1 MKKNLFFISLFLCVL
16 LLPSVKAN
24 AQFNPLGRENT
35 VIGLDR
41 QNGAIIM
48 TALGIGAYFL
58 TKNVPD
64 EKKSKFYQLHFAF
77 FQGDGYKVYMQNF
90 GLEREYSNWFS
101 LRAEGN
107 IQEFIRDENSGDNT
121 FGLGFKLYSRYTAFG
136 KKKVSPFFEYGAGLF
151 TALKQ
156 FPFDGSRFTFN
167 LTYAAG
173 LEFTL
178 ANENKIRV
186 DYNFIHHSNANIG
199 SRNPGFDAN
208 GVSVSFS
215 WVLQ

>member
-1 MKKNLFFISLFLCVL
+1 MKKNLFFVGLFLCLLVL
-16 LLPSVKAN
+16 LNQNAN

-58 TKNVPD
+58 TKNVP
-64 EKKSKFYQLHFAF
+64 EKNKAKFYQLHFAF
-77 FQGDGYKVYMQNF
+77 FQGDGYNVYMQNF
-90 GLEREYSNWFS
+90 GLEREYSHWFS

-107 IQEFIRDENSGDNT
+107 IQEFIRREDRSDDT
-121 FGLGFKLYSRYTAFG
+121 FGVGFKLYSRYTAFG
-136 KKKVSPFFEYGAGLF
+136 NKKVSPFFEYGAGLF

-167 LTYAAG
+167 LTYAVG

-178 ANENKIRV
+178 ANKNKIRA

-199 SRNPGFDAN
+199 RTNPGFDGN

-215 WVLQ
+215 WLIE

>member
-1 MKKNLFFISLFLCVL
+1 MRKNLFFLSLLFGVL
-16 LLPSVKAN
+16 LLPSFRAN

-48 TALGIGAYFL
+48 IALGVGSYFL
-58 TKNVPD
+58 TKNVP
-64 EKKSKFYQLHFAF
+64 EEQKAKFYQLHFAF
-77 FQGDGYKVYMQNF
+77 FQGDGYNVYMQNF
-90 GLEREYSNWFS
+90 GIEREYSNWFS

-107 IQEFIRDENSGDNT
+107 IQEFIKEANSSDNT
-121 FGLGFKLYSRYTAFG
+121 FGVGFKLYSRYTAFG
-136 KKKVSPFFEYGAGLF
+136 SKKVSPFFEYGAGLF
-151 TALKQ
+151 TAFKK
-156 FPFDGSRFTFN
+156 FPSEGSRFTFN

-199 SRNPGFDAN
+199 RQNPGFDGN
-208 GVSVSFS
+208 GVSASFS
-215 WVLQ
+215 WLLD